1 MKKIFQESDIQSIFN
16 DYKEELK
23 SLYNYGKEFNEFK
36 LGETQTSLEQRGWI
50 TICQQFNLCDVA
62 TANALL
68 KQNQK

>member
-1 MKKIFQESDIQSIFN
+1 MKKIFQENDIQSIFN

-62 TANALL
+62 AANTLL